1 MSDTQIIE
9 TGDSVKVK
17 QTLDYAAM
25 EAVSTT
31 IHMHF
36 ILFIALCI
44 TLSLIWL
51 VLVFL

>member
-36 ILFIALCI
+36 YFLLLCVSHC
-44 TLSLIWL
+44 L
-51 VLVFL
+51 